1 MATKKGNIMI
11 RQIIYLSVTV
21 VGTAILT
28 ATTVQATSLEPTTA
42 LSLFAD
48 TVEQAQSGVNAI
60 GGGDAPKLTEF
71 IKSIVNILLY
81 LVGVIAVIMIIIGGI
96 KYVTS
101 NGDSSAVTSAKNTI
115 MYAIIGV
122 VVAILAFAIVNW
134 IITAIGG
141 K

>member
-21 VGTAILT
+21 VGAAILT

>member
-1 MATKKGNIMI
+1 MI

-42 LSLFAD
+42 LSLFAG

>member
-1 MATKKGNIMI
+1 MI

-21 VGTAILT
+21 VGAAILT